1 MPCILLIAILPGVTG
16 PPVGATA
23 APQPRVKDVSD
34 VYAQPTA
41 AAEPVTPGDLS
52 QYTTLCLGGPAGRI
66 IPAGSAEEIVARVRE
81 AGEDLL
87 LLAGGSNVVI
97 GDVGFPGTVLLVR
110 SRGLRVLAEDEQT
123 VTVRVEAGEPWDEL
137 VAATVTNGWSGVEC
151 LSGIP
156 GSTGATPIQNV
167 GAYGQEVAE
176 TITGVQ
182 VYDRV
187 NGTVDRVAAADCGF
201 AYRTS
206 IFKYS
211 ERWVVLSVD
220 FRLNRSPRS
229 GPVRYAEL
237 ARALGV
243 DVGDRV
249 PLTQAR
255 ATVLRLRAGKG
266 MVLDAADPD
275 TRSVG
280 SFFTNPVLDR
290 AGYELLRQRAADLGE
305 PPAWP
310 GAGDVVKISAAWL
323 IDKAG
328 FGKGHLGPEGV
339 AISRKHTLA
348 LTNPTGAAST
358 AALITLA
365 REIRDGVHA
374 RFGVT
379 LHPEPV
385 LINCTL

>member
-1 MPCILLIAILPGVTG
+1 M
-16 PPVGATA
+16 
-23 APQPRVKDVSD
+23 SD
-34 VYAQPTA
+34 VYAQPTTGAERA
-41 AAEPVTPGDLS
+41 ATCELA
-52 QYTTLCLGGPAGRI
+52 QYTTLRLGGPAGRVV
-66 IPAGSAEEIVARVRE
+66 AGTDADEIVRAVRE
-81 AGEDLL
+81 AGERDEQVLV
-87 LLAGGSNVVI
+87 LAGGSNVVI
-97 GDVGFPGTVLLVR
+97 GDAGFPGTVVLVR
-110 SRGLRVLAEDEQT
+110 SRGLRVVAEDADT
-123 VTVRVEAGEPWDEL
+123 VTVRVEAGEPWDDL
-137 VAATVTNGWSGVEC
+137 VATTVANGWSGLEC

-182 VYDRV
+182 VHDRV
-187 NGTVDRVAAADCGF
+187 AGTVGRIAAADCGF
-201 AYRTS
+201 AYRSS

-211 ERWVVLSVD
+211 DRWVVLSVD
-220 FRLNRSPRS
+220 FRLTRSPLS

-243 DVGDRV
+243 EVGDRV
-249 PLTQAR
+249 PLADAR

-290 AGYELLRQRAADLGE
+290 AAYELLRERAADLGD
-305 PPAWP
+305 PPSWP
-310 GAGDVVKISAAWL
+310 CPGDMVKISAAWL

-328 FGKGHLGPEGV
+328 FGKGHPGPEGT
-339 AISRKHTLA
+339 AISSKHTLA
-348 LTNPTGAAST
+348 LTNRGGTAST
-358 AALITLA
+358 AALVELA
-365 REIRDGVHA
+365 REIRDGVHR

-385 LINCTL
+385 LVNCAI